1 MRKPPFVTLTLTLA
15 LAVLARGA
23 SANSDAER
31 ARLRQ
36 LIDAAVAVVAG
47 GNHPEPTYK
56 WSDEGDRAR
65 TIAKNSMLADSTYQN
80 RVILT
85 DIFYK
90 DYKSFIA
97 DLNTVGHTEQAGYVM
112 LRGYHYDLNSRI
124 PLAIPSTAHH
134 ACIGVCRAVAEW
146 CARTLNKPVVQSN
159 IVTDE
164 VRHCIYRQFRLD
176 LFNTLEQIA
185 RDFGKENR
193 STWDAALDPDRSEY
207 DKWVQ
212 LWREPSTPPTSEPQN
227 SLQRAVVIALG
238 TPVSFY
244 SHNPLKPVG
253 YHYDTKNK
261 TTGLVCSDTI
271 NPDTLQLVRGKA
283 ACSDFD
289 LKIYWPDMVYDYM
302 QKVLASR
309 DSASGSDKFR
319 EQITNGDITKSPSA
333 EAVKFLRDNLPINF
347 KIVDGGKQHV
357 LKNVVEDG
365 RGVYQQ
371 YPPLADFVKR
381 WTEAFGREVDVKLEL
396 SLSTP
401 VYYAIPGGP
410 ITIYDAKH
418 SPSAVIDVDDE
429 VNNESRGTENL
440 DRNDW

>member
-1 MRKPPFVTLTLTLA
+1 
-15 LAVLARGA
+15 
-23 SANSDAER
+23 
-31 ARLRQ
+31 
-36 LIDAAVAVVAG
+36 
-47 GNHPEPTYK
+47 
-56 WSDEGDRAR
+56 
-65 TIAKNSMLADSTYQN
+65 
-80 RVILT
+80 
-85 DIFYK
+85 
-90 DYKSFIA
+90 
-97 DLNTVGHTEQAGYVM
+97 
-112 LRGYHYDLNSRI
+112 
-124 PLAIPSTAHH
+124 
-134 ACIGVCRAVAEW
+134 
-146 CARTLNKPVVQSN
+146 
-159 IVTDE
+159 
-164 VRHCIYRQFRLD
+164 
-176 LFNTLEQIA
+176 
-185 RDFGKENR
+185 
-193 STWDAALDPDRSEY
+193 
-207 DKWVQ
+207 
-212 LWREPSTPPTSEPQN
+212 
-227 SLQRAVVIALG
+227 VVIALG

-253 YHYDTKNK
+253 YHYDAKNK
-261 TTGLVCSDTI
+261 STGLLCSDTI
-271 NPDTLQLVRGKA
+271 NPVTLQLVRGKA
-283 ACSDFD
+283 QCSDFD